1 MRQSKLESLVEASLN
16 TASGFVVSL
25 FVWQFIAA
33 PLFGYHIT
41 WKDNFLLT
49 ALFTVVSVMRSYI
62 WRRLFNRK
70 FYKAI
75 VRWFR

>member
-1 MRQSKLESLVEASLN
+1 MRQSKLESLIEASLN

-33 PLFGYHIT
+33 PLFGYHVT

-75 VRWFR
+75 VRWIK